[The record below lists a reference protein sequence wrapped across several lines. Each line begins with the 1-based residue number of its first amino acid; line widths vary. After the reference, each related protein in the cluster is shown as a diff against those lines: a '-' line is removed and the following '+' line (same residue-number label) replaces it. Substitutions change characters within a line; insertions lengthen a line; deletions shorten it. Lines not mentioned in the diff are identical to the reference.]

1 MCKNRK
7 RRPIGLKEIIQS
19 LKANELVKEDGGKKD
34 RIKYRKKAAKLSI
47 ATDSEPVIKIS
58 LYIENQ

>member
-34 RIKYRKKAAKLSI
+34 
-47 ATDSEPVIKIS
+47 E
-58 LYIENQ
+58 